1 MESNEN
7 YKKFSEKFKDLMG
20 EDSVYEFFLKV
31 QNIMPKYTKK
41 MKDPEFFSFITF
53 IVEHLRKFD
62 EQESISTLV
71 DLSMKLYVKYHPEN
85 KIEDPMLFMNSY
97 HKIYKMLPVKIDK
110 SFLKYKFL
118 ELCELNG
125 ISEDVIHK
133 ENIYYEFAMDSKEN
147 RFLIEGY
154 RFAMKSM
161 NLEAINS
168 VIHDI
173 LKNDVIKMGE
183 EEKKIFIPR
192 TCLEI
197 LINKNIQMG
206 IDFITPYLDAK
217 NDYENNDPL
226 LNMSYFICLLLN
238 DKDVSFDKFK
248 EFILLYKLIIEEKD
262 SILKKYINKISMEY
276 FKQLIFMDV
285 NNPLGGFN
293 FLNMM
298 KLVTSLAGAGGH

>member
-53 IVEHLRKFD
+53 IVEHLLKFD

-125 ISEDVIHK
+125 ISEDIIHK

-168 VIHDI
+168 VIQDI
-173 LKNDVIKMGE
+173 LENNVIKMGE
-183 EEKKIFIPR
+183 KEKKIFIPR

-206 IDFITPYLDAK
+206 IDFIIPYLDAK
-217 NDYENNDPL
+217 NDYENNDIL

-238 DKDVSFDKFK
+238 DKNVSFDKFK
-248 EFILLYKLIIEEKD
+248 EFILLYKPIIEEKD
-262 SILKKYINKISMEY
+262 AILKKYINKISMEY
-276 FKQLIFMDV
+276 FKQLIFLDV
-285 NNPLGGFN
+285 NNPFGGFN